1 MIVITIFFLIT
12 TFIFC
17 GPISQ
22 NDAENIAQNFYNY
35 KNDPVANT
43 FDISSTQLYS
53 IDNENIFY
61 VITLSPEGFIL
72 ISYDNLIRPILGY
85 SFDNNF
91 RFDNIPTNIN
101 YIFNLY
107 KKQINEQKELRN
119 EITDQEIALEW
130 EKFSRYVEYEPQTRT
145 LKSINI
151 KLAKGS
157 ILKPYN

>member
-1 MIVITIFFLIT
+1 MIVITIFFLMT

-17 GPISQ
+17 APISQ

-101 YIFNLY
+101 Y
-107 KKQINEQKELRN
+107 
-119 EITDQEIALEW
+119 
-130 EKFSRYVEYEPQTRT
+130 
-145 LKSINI
+145 NI
-151 KLAKGS
+151 LIYPSKYSPSKR
-157 ILKPYN
+157 